1 LWDRIKEIACF
12 ENYPDMEAKIKY
24 YLAHETEREAIAE
37 AGYRPAKAEHTSEMR
52 MRQVFAEMGF

>member
-1 LWDRIKEIACF
+1 
-12 ENYPDMEAKIKY
+12 MEAKIKY